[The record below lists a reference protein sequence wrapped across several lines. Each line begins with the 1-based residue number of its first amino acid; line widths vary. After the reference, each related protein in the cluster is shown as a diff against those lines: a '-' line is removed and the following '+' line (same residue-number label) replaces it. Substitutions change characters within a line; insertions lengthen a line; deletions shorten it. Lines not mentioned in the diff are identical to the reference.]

1 MSYSLK
7 ETSSYKEDIDALMR
21 INTELMSE
29 LWILRDRVKVLEK
42 ILEEK
47 KILDPM
53 CVDDYV
59 PDETFSNNLEIERDK
74 FVRRI
79 AGSPWA
85 KDINLETL
93 INYGQ
98 R

>member
-1 MSYSLK
+1 
-7 ETSSYKEDIDALMR
+7 
-21 INTELMSE
+21 
-29 LWILRDRVKVLEK
+29 
-42 ILEEK
+42 
-47 KILDPM
+47 M

-93 INYGQ
+93 IKNGQ

>member
-1 MSYSLK
+1 MSFSV
-7 ETSSYKEDIDALMR
+7 EEMISCKEDIDALMR

-47 KILDPM
+47 KVIAPM

-59 PDETFSNNLEIERDK
+59 PDGTFSEKLEAERDK

-79 AGSPWA
+79 AGAPWG
-85 KDINLETL
+85 KEINLKSL
-93 INYGQ
+93 IKNGQ